1 MEFGLGRGSG
11 PERSGK
17 VTRSMENEEK
27 QWIDAALDRA
37 VRADKEGILIL
48 MVRKQDSNDQA
59 DIVIT
64 NAKTG
69 DMVAALYPDSGSD
82 E

>member
-1 MEFGLGRGSG
+1 
-11 PERSGK
+11 
-17 VTRSMENEEK
+17 MENDEK
-27 QWIDAALDRA
+27 QWIDAALERA
-37 VRADKEGILIL
+37 IRAEEKGILIL

-64 NAKTG
+64 NAKTP
-69 DMVAALYPDSGSD
+69 DMVAALFPDRDSGGD